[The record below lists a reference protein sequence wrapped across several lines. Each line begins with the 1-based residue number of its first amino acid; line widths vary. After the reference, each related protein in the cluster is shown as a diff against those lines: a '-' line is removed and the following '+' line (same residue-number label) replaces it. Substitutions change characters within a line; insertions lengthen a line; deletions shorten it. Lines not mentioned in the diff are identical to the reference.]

1 MSGSQNR
8 SCCNIIYRLGLNIVM
23 LLTLLLSILLFT
35 GSFLTTCYADNMETQ
50 QVLLRPD
57 NPLWNLLE
65 LAGFG
70 LLFCG
75 CLYLYEKIGE
85 KFRRGLLVFT
95 LTFVFGLG
103 ILLILFGRTVPAADA
118 LSVYNAAAEWI
129 LGNTDII
136 HPTVSYLSYYPQQ
149 IGLMAF
155 LELLLRIWN
164 LTGLSVPTW
173 HFIKLVYVCLLC
185 GAVWFQYLSLQ
196 YLWPENYKKIS
207 CCYLVLVCCNL
218 PMIMYSSFVYGEIP
232 SFAALSV
239 GWYLLLRLLGSSSP
253 DSSYRD
259 NVSPGGSSP
268 GGSYR
273 NNVSPGGSSPDSS
286 YRDNVSRNDA
296 PSVTA
301 YDYVPRMLRQILF
314 TGFGSILFLTLS
326 VMLRKNSLIPVIAVL
341 LVLLFEALRP
351 GRNGK
356 MRLGLLIMAVCLAV
370 TSVGILPL
378 VQKCYEKKAGNTLS
392 SGVTAMSYLA
402 MGMQEA
408 SRGCGWY
415 NGFNIDTYDTAG
427 MDTAIANEISRLAID
442 ERLTYFREHPGYT
455 ADFYLHK
462 HLSQWADGTYASRQA
477 TLATYG
483 GRSAFFKEVYEGS
496 LSGGYIEWCNAWQ
509 NVLYL
514 GVLVFCIDSL
524 KKRRKSK
531 VVGHMADQTAGHT
544 AGCTAD
550 QMADQLDADQLG
562 ADQLDADQLGADQH
576 GADQHGADRHGA
588 DRHGADQHGADRH
601 GADRHGADR
610 HGADWHGADRLG
622 ADRLYVYVGLIAVL
636 GGFLFH
642 TFWEANSRYIFSYS
656 LLLMPY
662 CGAGV
667 YTGICRIR
675 DGVRSRFH

>member
-1 MSGSQNR
+1 MSQYACIIKFNCCGYGGIVSMSGSQNR

-23 LLTLLLSILLFT
+23 LLTLLLSMLLFA

-164 LTGLSVPTW
+164 LTGLSAPAW

-196 YLWPENYKKIS
+196 YLWPEKYKKIS

-239 GWYLLLRLLGSSSP
+239 GCYLLLRLLGGVSPGGSYRDNVSPCGSSP

-259 NVSPGGSSP
+259 NVSLGS
-268 GGSYR
+268 
-273 NNVSPGGSSPDSS
+273 SSPDSS

-378 VQKCYEKKAGNTLS
+378 IQKCYEKKAGNTLS

-550 QMADQLDADQLG
+550 HMAEHTAGRTADPIVG
-562 ADQLDADQLGADQH
+562 HTAGRT
-576 GADQHGADRHGA
+576 ADRPGT
-588 DRHGADQHGADRH
+588 
-601 GADRHGADR
+601 
-610 HGADWHGADRLG
+610 DRLG
-622 ADRLYVYVGLIAVL
+622 TDHLYVYVGLIAVL

>member
-23 LLTLLLSILLFT
+23 LLTLLLSMLLFA

-164 LTGLSVPTW
+164 LTGLSVPAW

-185 GAVWFQYLSLQ
+185 GAIWFQYLSLQ

-239 GWYLLLRLLGSSSP
+239 GCYLLLRLLGS
-253 DSSYRD
+253 
-259 NVSPGGSSP
+259 VSPGG
-268 GGSYR
+268 
-273 NNVSPGGSSPDSS
+273 S

-301 YDYVPRMLRQILF
+301 HGSAPHMLCRIIF

-326 VMLRKNSLIPVIAVL
+326 VMLRKNSLIPIIAVL
-341 LVLLFEALRP
+341 LVLLFEALRF
-351 GRNGK
+351 GRSVRS
-356 MRLGLLIMAVCLAV
+356 RLCLLGIAVCLAV

-415 NGFNIDTYDTAG
+415 NGFNINTYDTAG
-427 MDTAIANEISRLAID
+427 MDTALANEISRLAID

-531 VVGHMADQTAGHT
+531 VVGHMAGQTAGHT

-550 QMADQLDADQLG
+550 HMADQLDADQLG
-562 ADQLDADQLGADQH
+562 AD
-576 GADQHGADRHGA
+576 R
-588 DRHGADQHGADRH
+588 
-601 GADRHGADR
+601 
-610 HGADWHGADRLG
+610 HGADRLG
-622 ADRLYVYVGLIAVL
+622 ADRLGADCHGTDRLYVYVGLIAVL

-675 DGVRSRFH
+675 DGVQSRFH

>member
-23 LLTLLLSILLFT
+23 LLTLLLSMLLFA

-164 LTGLSVPTW
+164 LTGLSAPAW

-196 YLWPENYKKIS
+196 YLWPEKYKKIS

-268 GGSYR
+268 DSSYR

-427 MDTAIANEISRLAID
+427 MDTALANEISRLAID

-496 LSGGYIEWCNAWQ
+496 LSEGYIEWCNAWQ

-514 GVLVFCIDSL
+514 GVLVFCIGSL
-524 KKRRKSK
+524 KNRRKSK

-550 QMADQLDADQLG
+550 QMAEHTAGRTADQIVG
-562 ADQLDADQLGADQH
+562 HTAGRT
-576 GADQHGADRHGA
+576 ADRPGT
-588 DRHGADQHGADRH
+588 
-601 GADRHGADR
+601 
-610 HGADWHGADRLG
+610 DRLG
-622 ADRLYVYVGLIAVL
+622 TDHLYVYVGLIAVL

>member
-23 LLTLLLSILLFT
+23 LLTLLLSMLLFA

-103 ILLILFGRTVPAADA
+103 ILLTLFGRTVPAADA

-164 LTGLSVPTW
+164 LTGLSVPAW

-185 GAVWFQYLSLQ
+185 GAIWFQYLSLQ

-239 GWYLLLRLLGSSSP
+239 GCYLLLRLLGSVSP
-253 DSSYRD
+253 GGSYRD
-259 NVSPGGSSP
+259 NVSPGSS
-268 GGSYR
+268 SYR
-273 NNVSPGGSSPDSS
+273 DNISPGGSSPDSS

-326 VMLRKNSLIPVIAVL
+326 VMLRKNSLIPIIAVL

-427 MDTAIANEISRLAID
+427 MDTALANEISRLAID

-496 LSGGYIEWCNAWQ
+496 LSEGYIEWCNAWQ

-514 GVLVFCIDSL
+514 GVLVFCIGSL

-531 VVGHMADQTAGHT
+531 VVGHMADQTAGYT

-550 QMADQLDADQLG
+550 HMADQ
-562 ADQLDADQLGADQH
+562 
-576 GADQHGADRHGA
+576 
-588 DRHGADQHGADRH
+588 
-601 GADRHGADR
+601 
-610 HGADWHGADRLG
+610 HGADWHGADRL
-622 ADRLYVYVGLIAVL
+622 YIYVGLIAVL

-667 YTGICRIR
+667 YTGICRTR

>member
-1 MSGSQNR
+1 MSQYACIIEICCGYGGIVSMSGSQNR

-23 LLTLLLSILLFT
+23 LLTLLLSMLLFA

-164 LTGLSVPTW
+164 LTGLSVPAW

-196 YLWPENYKKIS
+196 YLWPENYKNIS

-259 NVSPGGSSP
+259 NVSPGGS
-268 GGSYR
+268 YR
-273 NNVSPGGSSPDSS
+273 
-286 YRDNVSRNDA
+286 
-296 PSVTA
+296 
-301 YDYVPRMLRQILF
+301 IIF

-378 VQKCYEKKAGNTLS
+378 IQKCYEKKAGNTLS

-550 QMADQLDADQLG
+550 HMADQLDADQLG
-562 ADQLDADQLGADQH
+562 ADQL
-576 GADQHGADRHGA
+576 GA
-588 DRHGADQHGADRH
+588 DRHGADQHGADRL

-610 HGADWHGADRLG
+610 HGADWHGADRL
-622 ADRLYVYVGLIAVL
+622 YIYVGLIAVL

-675 DGVRSRFH
+675 DWVRSRFH

>member
-23 LLTLLLSILLFT
+23 LLTLLLSMLLFA

-95 LTFVFGLG
+95 LIFVFGLG

-164 LTGLSVPTW
+164 LTGLSVPAW

-185 GAVWFQYLSLQ
+185 GAIWFQYLSLQ

-268 GGSYR
+268 DSSYR
-273 NNVSPGGSSPDSS
+273 NNVSPGGS
-286 YRDNVSRNDA
+286 YR
-296 PSVTA
+296 
-301 YDYVPRMLRQILF
+301 IIF

-550 QMADQLDADQLG
+550 HMADQLDADQLG

-576 GADQHGADRHGA
+576 GADQHGADRL
-588 DRHGADQHGADRH
+588 GADRH

-610 HGADWHGADRLG
+610 HGAD
-622 ADRLYVYVGLIAVL
+622 RLYIYVGLIAVL

-675 DGVRSRFH
+675 DWVRSRFH

>member
-23 LLTLLLSILLFT
+23 LLTLLLSMLLFA

-75 CLYLYEKIGE
+75 CLYLYKKIGE

-155 LELLLRIWN
+155 LELLHRIWN
-164 LTGLSVPTW
+164 LTGLSVPAW

-185 GAVWFQYLSLQ
+185 GAIWFQYLSLQ
-196 YLWPENYKKIS
+196 YLWPENYKNIS

-239 GWYLLLRLLGSSSP
+239 GCYLLLRLLGSVSP
-253 DSSYRD
+253 GGSYRD
-259 NVSPGGSSP
+259 NVSPGS
-268 GGSYR
+268 SYR
-273 NNVSPGGSSPDSS
+273 DNISPGGSSPDSS

-326 VMLRKNSLIPVIAVL
+326 VMLRKNSLIPIIAVL

-427 MDTAIANEISRLAID
+427 MDTALANEISRLAID

-514 GVLVFCIDSL
+514 SVLVFCIDSL

-531 VVGHMADQTAGHT
+531 VVGHMADQTAGYT

-550 QMADQLDADQLG
+550 HMADQ
-562 ADQLDADQLGADQH
+562 
-576 GADQHGADRHGA
+576 
-588 DRHGADQHGADRH
+588 
-601 GADRHGADR
+601 

>member
-23 LLTLLLSILLFT
+23 LLTLLLSMLLFA

-75 CLYLYEKIGE
+75 CLSLYEKIGE

-164 LTGLSVPTW
+164 LTGLSVPAW

-185 GAVWFQYLSLQ
+185 GAIWFQYLSLQ
-196 YLWPENYKKIS
+196 YLWPENYKNIS

-268 GGSYR
+268 DSSYR
-273 NNVSPGGSSPDSS
+273 NNVSPGGS
-286 YRDNVSRNDA
+286 YR
-296 PSVTA
+296 
-301 YDYVPRMLRQILF
+301 IIF

-550 QMADQLDADQLG
+550 HM

-588 DRHGADQHGADRH
+588 DRHGAD
-601 GADRHGADR
+601 
-610 HGADWHGADRLG
+610 WHGADRL
-622 ADRLYVYVGLIAVL
+622 YIYVGLIAVL

>member
-1 MSGSQNR
+1 
-8 SCCNIIYRLGLNIVM
+8 M
-23 LLTLLLSILLFT
+23 LLTLLLSILLFA

-164 LTGLSVPTW
+164 LTGLSVPAW

-185 GAVWFQYLSLQ
+185 GAIWFQYLSLQ

-239 GWYLLLRLLGSSSP
+239 GCYLLLRLLGG
-253 DSSYRD
+253 
-259 NVSPGGSSP
+259 VSPGGSS
-268 GGSYR
+268 
-273 NNVSPGGSSPDSS
+273 
-286 YRDNVSRNDA
+286 RDNVSPCGSYR
-296 PSVTA
+296 
-301 YDYVPRMLRQILF
+301 IIF

-378 VQKCYEKKAGNTLS
+378 IQKCYEKKAGNTLS

-496 LSGGYIEWCNAWQ
+496 LSGEYIEWCNAWQ
-509 NVLYL
+509 DVLYL
-514 GVLVFCIDSL
+514 GVLVFCIGSL
-524 KKRRKSK
+524 KNRRKSK
-531 VVGHMADQTAGHT
+531 VVGHMADQTAEHT

-550 QMADQLDADQLG
+550 HMADQLDADQLG
-562 ADQLDADQLGADQH
+562 ADQL
-576 GADQHGADRHGA
+576 GADRHGA
-588 DRHGADQHGADRH
+588 DRHGADRLGADRH
-601 GADRHGADR
+601 GTDQLGADR
-610 HGADWHGADRLG
+610 HGADWHGADRLGADRHG

-667 YTGICRIR
+667 YTGICRIL

>member
-23 LLTLLLSILLFT
+23 LLTLLLSMLLFA

-155 LELLLRIWN
+155 WELLLRIWN
-164 LTGLSVPTW
+164 LTGLSVPAW

-185 GAVWFQYLSLQ
+185 GAIWFQYLSLQ
-196 YLWPENYKKIS
+196 YLWPEKYKKIS

-239 GWYLLLRLLGSSSP
+239 GCYLLLRLLGSSS
-253 DSSYRD
+253 R
-259 NVSPGGSSP
+259 
-268 GGSYR
+268 
-273 NNVSPGGSSPDSS
+273 
-286 YRDNVSRNDA
+286 
-296 PSVTA
+296 
-301 YDYVPRMLRQILF
+301 ILF

-326 VMLRKNSLIPVIAVL
+326 VLLRKNSLIPVIAVL

-427 MDTAIANEISRLAID
+427 MDTALANEISRLAID

-483 GRSAFFKEVYEGS
+483 GRNAFFKEVYEGS

-509 NVLYL
+509 NILYL

-550 QMADQLDADQLG
+550 HMADQLG
-562 ADQLDADQLGADQH
+562 ADQL
-576 GADQHGADRHGA
+576 GADRHGA
-588 DRHGADQHGADRH
+588 DR
-601 GADRHGADR
+601 
-610 HGADWHGADRLG
+610 
-622 ADRLYVYVGLIAVL
+622 LYIYVGLIAVL

-642 TFWEANSRYIFSYS
+642 IFWEANSRYIFSYS

>member
-1 MSGSQNR
+1 MRGSQNR

-23 LLTLLLSILLFT
+23 LLTLLLSMLLFA

-103 ILLILFGRTVPAADA
+103 VLLILFGRTVPAADA

-164 LTGLSVPTW
+164 LTGLSVPAW

-239 GWYLLLRLLGSSSP
+239 GWYLLLRLLGSASLDSASPGSASLSSASP
-253 DSSYRD
+253 GS
-259 NVSPGGSSP
+259 VSPGSVSLGSASLDSASR
-268 GGSYR
+268 GSASR
-273 NNVSPGGSSPDSS
+273 DS
-286 YRDNVSRNDA
+286 VSRNDA

-301 YDYVPRMLRQILF
+301 HDSVPRMLCQILF

-326 VMLRKNSLIPVIAVL
+326 VLLRKNSLIPVIAVL
-341 LVLLFEALRP
+341 LVLLFETLRP
-351 GRNGK
+351 DRNSK

-427 MDTAIANEISRLAID
+427 MDTALANEISRLAID

-509 NVLYL
+509 NILYL

-550 QMADQLDADQLG
+550 HM
-562 ADQLDADQLGADQH
+562 
-576 GADQHGADRHGA
+576 ADQHGADRH
-588 DRHGADQHGADRH
+588 
-601 GADRHGADR
+601 
-610 HGADWHGADRLG
+610 G

>member
-23 LLTLLLSILLFT
+23 LLTLLLSILLFA

-164 LTGLSVPTW
+164 LTGLSVPAW

-185 GAVWFQYLSLQ
+185 GAIWFQYLSLQ

-239 GWYLLLRLLGSSSP
+239 GWYLLLRLLGS
-253 DSSYRD
+253 
-259 NVSPGGSSP
+259 
-268 GGSYR
+268 
-273 NNVSPGGSSPDSS
+273 SSPDSS

-427 MDTAIANEISRLAID
+427 MDTALANEISRLAID

-544 AGCTAD
+544 VGCTADQTAGHTAGRTAD
-550 QMADQLDADQLG
+550 QMADQL
-562 ADQLDADQLGADQH
+562 
-576 GADQHGADRHGA
+576 GADRHDA
-588 DRHGADQHGADRH
+588 DRHGVDQ
-601 GADRHGADR
+601 
-610 HGADWHGADRLG
+610 
-622 ADRLYVYVGLIAVL
+622 LYVYVGLIAVL

-662 CGAGV
+662 CGTGV
-667 YTGICRIR
+667 YTGLCRIR

>member
-1 MSGSQNR
+1 MSQYACIIEICCGYGGMVPMSGSQNR

-23 LLTLLLSILLFT
+23 LLTLLLSMLLFA

-164 LTGLSVPTW
+164 LTGLSVPAW

-185 GAVWFQYLSLQ
+185 GAIWFQYLSLQ
-196 YLWPENYKKIS
+196 YLWPEKYKKIS

-259 NVSPGGSSP
+259 NVSPGGS
-268 GGSYR
+268 YR
-273 NNVSPGGSSPDSS
+273 
-286 YRDNVSRNDA
+286 
-296 PSVTA
+296 
-301 YDYVPRMLRQILF
+301 IIF

-550 QMADQLDADQLG
+550 HMADQLDADQLG
-562 ADQLDADQLGADQH
+562 ADQL
-576 GADQHGADRHGA
+576 GA
-588 DRHGADQHGADRH
+588 DRHGADQHGADRL

-610 HGADWHGADRLG
+610 HGADWHGADRL
-622 ADRLYVYVGLIAVL
+622 YIYVGLIAVL

-675 DGVRSRFH
+675 DWVRSRFH

>member
-23 LLTLLLSILLFT
+23 LLTLLLSMLLFA

-75 CLYLYEKIGE
+75 CLYLYKKIGE

-164 LTGLSVPTW
+164 LTGLSVPAW

-185 GAVWFQYLSLQ
+185 GAIWFQYLSLQ

-239 GWYLLLRLLGSSSP
+239 GCYLLLRLLGG
-253 DSSYRD
+253 
-259 NVSPGGSSP
+259 VSP

-273 NNVSPGGSSPDSS
+273 DSVSLGGSSLGGSS
-286 YRDNVSRNDA
+286 LGGSSLGGSRNDA

-378 VQKCYEKKAGNTLS
+378 IQKCYEKKAGNTLS

-509 NVLYL
+509 NALYL
-514 GVLVFCIDSL
+514 GVLIFCIDSL
-524 KKRRKSK
+524 KKRRESRAT
-531 VVGHMADQTAGHT
+531 GHMDGRTADRMAEHTAGYTADQMAEHTTGCTADPIVGHT

-550 QMADQLDADQLG
+550 RPG
-562 ADQLDADQLGADQH
+562 T
-576 GADQHGADRHGA
+576 
-588 DRHGADQHGADRH
+588 
-601 GADRHGADR
+601 
-610 HGADWHGADRLG
+610 DRLG
-622 ADRLYVYVGLIAVL
+622 TDHLYVYVGLIAVL

-662 CGAGV
+662 CGTGV

>member
-8 SCCNIIYRLGLNIVM
+8 SCCNIIYRMGLNIVM
-23 LLTLLLSILLFT
+23 LLTLLLSMLLFA

-75 CLYLYEKIGE
+75 CLSLYEKIGE

-164 LTGLSVPTW
+164 LTGLSVPAW

-185 GAVWFQYLSLQ
+185 GAIWFQYLSLQ
-196 YLWPENYKKIS
+196 YLWPENYKNIS

-268 GGSYR
+268 DSSYR
-273 NNVSPGGSSPDSS
+273 NNVSPGGS
-286 YRDNVSRNDA
+286 YR
-296 PSVTA
+296 
-301 YDYVPRMLRQILF
+301 IIF

-531 VVGHMADQTAGHT
+531 VVGHMADQTAGYT

-550 QMADQLDADQLG
+550 HMADQ
-562 ADQLDADQLGADQH
+562 
-576 GADQHGADRHGA
+576 
-588 DRHGADQHGADRH
+588 
-601 GADRHGADR
+601 

>member
-23 LLTLLLSILLFT
+23 LLTLLLSMLLFA

-164 LTGLSVPTW
+164 LTGLSVPAW

-185 GAVWFQYLSLQ
+185 GAIWFQYLSLQ

-239 GWYLLLRLLGSSSP
+239 GCYLLLRLLGSVSP
-253 DSSYRD
+253 GGSYRD
-259 NVSPGGSSP
+259 NVSPG
-268 GGSYR
+268 
-273 NNVSPGGSSPDSS
+273 SS
-286 YRDNVSRNDA
+286 YR
-296 PSVTA
+296 
-301 YDYVPRMLRQILF
+301 IIF

-378 VQKCYEKKAGNTLS
+378 IQKCYEKKAGNTLS

-550 QMADQLDADQLG
+550 HMADQLDADQLG
-562 ADQLDADQLGADQH
+562 ADQL
-576 GADQHGADRHGA
+576 GA
-588 DRHGADQHGADRH
+588 DRHGADQHGADRL

-610 HGADWHGADRLG
+610 HGADWHGADRL
-622 ADRLYVYVGLIAVL
+622 YIYVGLIAVL

-675 DGVRSRFH
+675 DWVRSRFH

>member
-23 LLTLLLSILLFT
+23 LLTLLLSMLLFA

-85 KFRRGLLVFT
+85 RFRRGLLVFT
-95 LTFVFGLG
+95 LTFVFVLG

-164 LTGLSVPTW
+164 LTGLSVPAW

-185 GAVWFQYLSLQ
+185 GAIWFQYLSLQ

-239 GWYLLLRLLGSSSP
+239 GCYLLLRLLGSSS
-253 DSSYRD
+253 R
-259 NVSPGGSSP
+259 
-268 GGSYR
+268 
-273 NNVSPGGSSPDSS
+273 
-286 YRDNVSRNDA
+286 
-296 PSVTA
+296 
-301 YDYVPRMLRQILF
+301 ILF

-326 VMLRKNSLIPVIAVL
+326 VLLRKNSLIPVIAVL

-427 MDTAIANEISRLAID
+427 MDTALANEISRLAID

-514 GVLVFCIDSL
+514 GVLVFCIGSL

-550 QMADQLDADQLG
+550 HMADQL
-562 ADQLDADQLGADQH
+562 
-576 GADQHGADRHGA
+576 GADRHGA
-588 DRHGADQHGADRH
+588 DR
-601 GADRHGADR
+601 
-610 HGADWHGADRLG
+610 
-622 ADRLYVYVGLIAVL
+622 LYIYVGLIAVL

-642 TFWEANSRYIFSYS
+642 IFWEANSRYIFSYS

>member
-1 MSGSQNR
+1 MSGSQHR
-8 SCCNIIYRLGLNIVM
+8 SCYNIIYRLGLNIVM
-23 LLTLLLSILLFT
+23 LLTLLLSILLFA

-95 LTFVFGLG
+95 LTFVFVIGV
-103 ILLILFGRTVPAADA
+103 LLILFGRTVPAADA

-164 LTGLSVPTW
+164 LTGLSAPAW
-173 HFIKLVYVCLLC
+173 HFIKFIYVCLLC
-185 GAVWFQYLSLQ
+185 GAIWFQYLSLQ

-239 GWYLLLRLLGSSSP
+239 GCYLLLRLLGS
-253 DSSYRD
+253 
-259 NVSPGGSSP
+259 GT
-268 GGSYR
+268 
-273 NNVSPGGSSPDSS
+273 
-286 YRDNVSRNDA
+286 A
-296 PSVTA
+296 PHMLC
-301 YDYVPRMLRQILF
+301 RMLF
-314 TGFGSILFLTLS
+314 TGLGSILFLTLS
-326 VMLRKNSLIPVIAVL
+326 VMLRKNSLIPIIAVL
-341 LVLLFEALRP
+341 LVLLFEALRL
-351 GRNGK
+351 RRKGK

-370 TSVGILPL
+370 TSMGILPL
-378 VQKCYEKKAGNTLS
+378 VQKCYEKKSGNTLS

-427 MDTAIANEISRLAID
+427 MDTALANEISRLAID
-442 ERLTYFREHPGYT
+442 ERLAYFREHPGYT

-483 GRSAFFKEVYEGS
+483 GRSSFFKEIYEGS

-514 GVLVFCIDSL
+514 GVMVFCIDSL
-524 KKRRKSK
+524 NKRRKSK
-531 VVGHMADQTAGHT
+531 VAGQTAEQTEGHT
-544 AGCTAD
+544 AECT
-550 QMADQLDADQLG
+550 
-562 ADQLDADQLGADQH
+562 
-576 GADQHGADRHGA
+576 
-588 DRHGADQHGADRH
+588 
-601 GADRHGADR
+601 
-610 HGADWHGADRLG
+610 
-622 ADRLYVYVGLIAVL
+622 ADRLYVYIGLIAVL

-662 CGAGV
+662 CGTGV

>member
-23 LLTLLLSILLFT
+23 LLTLLLSMLLFA

-164 LTGLSVPTW
+164 LTGLSVPAW

-185 GAVWFQYLSLQ
+185 GAIWFQYLSLQ
-196 YLWPENYKKIS
+196 YLWPENYKNIS

-239 GWYLLLRLLGSSSP
+239 GCYLLLRLLGSVSP
-253 DSSYRD
+253 GGSYRD
-259 NVSPGGSSP
+259 NVSPGS
-268 GGSYR
+268 SYR
-273 NNVSPGGSSPDSS
+273 DNISPGGSSPDSS

-326 VMLRKNSLIPVIAVL
+326 VMLRKNSLIPIIAVL

-544 AGCTAD
+544 VGCTADQTAGHTAGRTAD
-550 QMADQLDADQLG
+550 QMADQL
-562 ADQLDADQLGADQH
+562 
-576 GADQHGADRHGA
+576 GADRHDA
-588 DRHGADQHGADRH
+588 DRHGVDQ
-601 GADRHGADR
+601 
-610 HGADWHGADRLG
+610 
-622 ADRLYVYVGLIAVL
+622 LYVYVGLIAVL

-662 CGAGV
+662 CGTGV
-667 YTGICRIR
+667 YTGLCRIR

>member
-23 LLTLLLSILLFT
+23 LLTLLLSMLLFA

-75 CLYLYEKIGE
+75 CLYLYKKIGE

-164 LTGLSVPTW
+164 LTGLSVPAW

-185 GAVWFQYLSLQ
+185 GAIWFQYLSLQ

-239 GWYLLLRLLGSSSP
+239 GWYLLLRLLGGVSPGGSSRDNVSP
-253 DSSYRD
+253 GDSYRDNVSPGGSYRD
-259 NVSPGGSSP
+259 NVSPGGSS
-268 GGSYR
+268 
-273 NNVSPGGSSPDSS
+273 
-286 YRDNVSRNDA
+286 RDCVSRSDA
-296 PSVTA
+296 PSVSA
-301 YDYVPRMLRQILF
+301 HGPAPHLLCRMFF

-341 LVLLFEALRP
+341 LVLLFEALRF
-351 GRNGK
+351 GRSVRS
-356 MRLGLLIMAVCLAV
+356 RLCLLGIAVCLAV

-427 MDTAIANEISRLAID
+427 MDTALANEISRLVID
-442 ERLTYFREHPGYT
+442 ERLAYFREHPGYT

-550 QMADQLDADQLG
+550 HMADQLDADQLG
-562 ADQLDADQLGADQH
+562 ADRHGADRHGADRLGADRHGADQH

-588 DRHGADQHGADRH
+588 DR
-601 GADRHGADR
+601 
-610 HGADWHGADRLG
+610 LG
-622 ADRLYVYVGLIAVL
+622 TDRLYVYVGLIAVL

>member
-23 LLTLLLSILLFT
+23 LLTLLLSMLLFA

-75 CLYLYEKIGE
+75 CLYLYKKIGE

-164 LTGLSVPTW
+164 LTGLSVPAW

-185 GAVWFQYLSLQ
+185 GAIWFQYLSLQ
-196 YLWPENYKKIS
+196 YLWPENYKNIS

-239 GWYLLLRLLGSSSP
+239 GCYLLLRLLGSVSP
-253 DSSYRD
+253 GGSYRD
-259 NVSPGGSSP
+259 NVSPGS
-268 GGSYR
+268 SYR
-273 NNVSPGGSSPDSS
+273 DNISPGGSSPDSS

-326 VMLRKNSLIPVIAVL
+326 VMLRKNSLIPIIAVL

-427 MDTAIANEISRLAID
+427 MDTALANEISRLAID

-531 VVGHMADQTAGHT
+531 VVGHMADQTAGYT

-550 QMADQLDADQLG
+550 HMADQ
-562 ADQLDADQLGADQH
+562 
-576 GADQHGADRHGA
+576 
-588 DRHGADQHGADRH
+588 
-601 GADRHGADR
+601 

-622 ADRLYVYVGLIAVL
+622 ADRHGADRHGVDQLYVYVGLIAVL

-662 CGAGV
+662 CGTGV
-667 YTGICRIR
+667 YTGLCRIR

>member
-23 LLTLLLSILLFT
+23 LLTLLLSMLLFA

-164 LTGLSVPTW
+164 LTGLSVPAW

-185 GAVWFQYLSLQ
+185 GAIWFQYLSLQ

-239 GWYLLLRLLGSSSP
+239 GCYLLLRLLGG
-253 DSSYRD
+253 
-259 NVSPGGSSP
+259 VSPGGSS
-268 GGSYR
+268 
-273 NNVSPGGSSPDSS
+273 
-286 YRDNVSRNDA
+286 RDNVSRNDA
-296 PSVTA
+296 RSVTA

-326 VMLRKNSLIPVIAVL
+326 VMLRKNSLIPIIAVL

-427 MDTAIANEISRLAID
+427 MDTALANEISRLAID

-531 VVGHMADQTAGHT
+531 VVGHMADQTAGYT

-550 QMADQLDADQLG
+550 HM
-562 ADQLDADQLGADQH
+562 ADQH
-576 GADQHGADRHGA
+576 GADWHGADRLGADRHGA
-588 DRHGADQHGADRH
+588 DRHGADQHGADR
-601 GADRHGADR
+601 
-610 HGADWHGADRLG
+610 
-622 ADRLYVYVGLIAVL
+622 LYIYVGLIAVL

>member
-1 MSGSQNR
+1 MVPMSGSQNR

-23 LLTLLLSILLFT
+23 LLTLLLSMLLFA

-164 LTGLSVPTW
+164 LTGLSVPAW

-185 GAVWFQYLSLQ
+185 GAIWFQYLSLQ

-239 GWYLLLRLLGSSSP
+239 GCYLLLRLLGG
-253 DSSYRD
+253 
-259 NVSPGGSSP
+259 VSPGGSS
-268 GGSYR
+268 
-273 NNVSPGGSSPDSS
+273 
-286 YRDNVSRNDA
+286 RDNVSRNDA

-427 MDTAIANEISRLAID
+427 MDTALANEISRLAID

-550 QMADQLDADQLG
+550 HMADQLDADQLG
-562 ADQLDADQLGADQH
+562 AD
-576 GADQHGADRHGA
+576 
-588 DRHGADQHGADRH
+588 RHGADQ
-601 GADRHGADR
+601 
-610 HGADWHGADRLG
+610 
-622 ADRLYVYVGLIAVL
+622 LYIYVGLIAVL

>member
-8 SCCNIIYRLGLNIVM
+8 FCCNIIYRLGLNIVM
-23 LLTLLLSILLFT
+23 LLTLLLSMLLFA

-75 CLYLYEKIGE
+75 CLYLYKKIGE

-164 LTGLSVPTW
+164 LTGLSVPAW

-185 GAVWFQYLSLQ
+185 GAIWFQYLSLQ

-239 GWYLLLRLLGSSSP
+239 GCYLLLRLLGGVSP
-253 DSSYRD
+253 SSSYRD
-259 NVSPGGSSP
+259 SVSL
-268 GGSYR
+268 
-273 NNVSPGGSSPDSS
+273 GGSSPDSS

-301 YDYVPRMLRQILF
+301 YDHVPRMLRQILF

-326 VMLRKNSLIPVIAVL
+326 VLLRKNSLIPVIAVL

-427 MDTAIANEISRLAID
+427 MDTALANEISRLAID

-514 GVLVFCIDSL
+514 GVLIFCIDSL
-524 KKRRKSK
+524 KKRRESRAA
-531 VVGHMADQTAGHT
+531 GHMDGRTANRMAEHT
-544 AGCTAD
+544 AGRTAD
-550 QMADQLDADQLG
+550 QMAEHTAGRTADPIVG
-562 ADQLDADQLGADQH
+562 HTAGRT
-576 GADQHGADRHGA
+576 ADRPGT
-588 DRHGADQHGADRH
+588 
-601 GADRHGADR
+601 
-610 HGADWHGADRLG
+610 DRLG
-622 ADRLYVYVGLIAVL
+622 TDHLYVYVGLIAVL

>member
-23 LLTLLLSILLFT
+23 LLTLLLSMLLFA

-75 CLYLYEKIGE
+75 CLYLYAKIGE
-85 KFRRGLLVFT
+85 RFRRGLLLFT
-95 LTFVFGLG
+95 LGFVFGLG
-103 ILLILFGRTVPAADA
+103 VLLILFGRTVPAADA

-136 HPTVSYLSYYPQQ
+136 HPTASYLSYYPQQ

-155 LELLLRIWN
+155 LELMLRIWN
-164 LTGLSVPTW
+164 LTGLSAPAW

-185 GAVWFQYLSLQ
+185 GAIWFQYLSLQ

-207 CCYLVLVCCNL
+207 CCYLVMVCCNL

-239 GWYLLLRLLGSSSP
+239 GCYLLLRLLGSSSP
-253 DSSYRD
+253 DSFSRD
-259 NVSPGGSSP
+259 NVSLGSASL
-268 GGSYR
+268 
-273 NNVSPGGSSPDSS
+273 DSS
-286 YRDNVSRNDA
+286 CRDNVSRNDA
-296 PSVTA
+296 PSVTTHGPA
-301 YDYVPRMLRQILF
+301 PHMLCRIIF
-314 TGFGSILFLTLS
+314 TGFGSILFLTLA
-326 VMLRKNSLIPVIAVL
+326 VMLRKNSLVPVIAVL

-370 TSVGILPL
+370 TSVNVLPL
-378 VQKCYEKKAGNTLS
+378 TQKIYEKKAGNTLS

-408 SRGCGWY
+408 PRGCGWY
-415 NGFNIDTYDTAG
+415 NGFNIDIYDAAG
-427 MDTAIANEISRLAID
+427 MNTALSNEISRLAIN
-442 ERLTYFREHPGYT
+442 ERLVYFREHPGYT

-509 NVLYL
+509 NILYL
-514 GVLVFCIDSL
+514 GMLVFCIDSL
-524 KKRRKSK
+524 KKRRESR
-531 VVGHMADQTAGHT
+531 VAGHMADQTAGHT

-550 QMADQLDADQLG
+550 HMADQLDADQLG
-562 ADQLDADQLGADQH
+562 AD
-576 GADQHGADRHGA
+576 RHGA
-588 DRHGADQHGADRH
+588 DRYGADRH
-601 GADRHGADR
+601 
-610 HGADWHGADRLG
+610 G

-667 YTGICRIR
+667 CTGICRIR

>member
-23 LLTLLLSILLFT
+23 LLTMLLSMLLFA

-164 LTGLSVPTW
+164 LTGLSAPAW

-196 YLWPENYKKIS
+196 YLWPEKYKKIS

-239 GWYLLLRLLGSSSP
+239 GCYLLLRLLGGVSP
-253 DSSYRD
+253 SSSYRD
-259 NVSPGGSSP
+259 SVSL
-268 GGSYR
+268 
-273 NNVSPGGSSPDSS
+273 GGSSPDSS

-301 YDYVPRMLRQILF
+301 YDHVPRMLRQILF

-326 VMLRKNSLIPVIAVL
+326 VLLRKNSLIPVIAVL

-427 MDTAIANEISRLAID
+427 MDTALANEISRLAID

-514 GVLVFCIDSL
+514 GVLIFCIDSL
-524 KKRRKSK
+524 KKRRESRAA
-531 VVGHMADQTAGHT
+531 GHMDGRTANRMAEHT
-544 AGCTAD
+544 AGRTAD
-550 QMADQLDADQLG
+550 QMAEHTAGRTADPIVG
-562 ADQLDADQLGADQH
+562 HTAGRT
-576 GADQHGADRHGA
+576 ADRPGT
-588 DRHGADQHGADRH
+588 
-601 GADRHGADR
+601 
-610 HGADWHGADRLG
+610 DRLG
-622 ADRLYVYVGLIAVL
+622 TDHLYVYVGLIAVL

>member
-23 LLTLLLSILLFT
+23 LLTLLLSMLLFA

-164 LTGLSVPTW
+164 LTGLSAPAW

-196 YLWPENYKKIS
+196 YLWPEKYKKIS

-239 GWYLLLRLLGSSSP
+239 GCYLLLRLLGGVSP
-253 DSSYRD
+253 GGSYRD
-259 NVSPGGSSP
+259 NVSPC
-268 GGSYR
+268 
-273 NNVSPGGSSPDSS
+273 GSSPDSS

-370 TSVGILPL
+370 TSVSVLPL
-378 VQKCYEKKAGNTLS
+378 TQKIYEKKAGNTLS

-402 MGMQEA
+402 MGMQET

-427 MDTAIANEISRLAID
+427 MDTALANEISRLAID

-514 GVLVFCIDSL
+514 GVLVFCIGSL

-544 AGCTAD
+544 EGCTAD
-550 QMADQLDADQLG
+550 HIADQLDADQL
-562 ADQLDADQLGADQH
+562 
-576 GADQHGADRHGA
+576 
-588 DRHGADQHGADRH
+588 GADRH

-610 HGADWHGADRLG
+610 LGADRHGADRLG
-622 ADRLYVYVGLIAVL
+622 ADRLYIYVGLIAVL

-642 TFWEANSRYIFSYS
+642 IFWEANSRYIFSYS

-662 CGAGV
+662 CGAGI

>member
-23 LLTLLLSILLFT
+23 LLTLLLSMLLFA

-164 LTGLSVPTW
+164 LTGLSVPAW

-185 GAVWFQYLSLQ
+185 GAIWFQYLSLQ
-196 YLWPENYKKIS
+196 YLWPENYKNIS

-239 GWYLLLRLLGSSSP
+239 GWYLLLRLLGG
-253 DSSYRD
+253 
-259 NVSPGGSSP
+259 VSPGGSS
-268 GGSYR
+268 
-273 NNVSPGGSSPDSS
+273 
-286 YRDNVSRNDA
+286 RDNVSRNDA

-427 MDTAIANEISRLAID
+427 MDTALANEISRLAID

-550 QMADQLDADQLG
+550 HMADQLDADQLG

-576 GADQHGADRHGA
+576 GADQHGADRL
-588 DRHGADQHGADRH
+588 GADRH
-601 GADRHGADR
+601 GADRHRADR
-610 HGADWHGADRLG
+610 HGAD
-622 ADRLYVYVGLIAVL
+622 RLYIYVGLIAVL

-675 DGVRSRFH
+675 DWVRSRFH

>member
-23 LLTLLLSILLFT
+23 LLTLLLSMLLFA

-75 CLYLYEKIGE
+75 CLSLYEKIGE

-164 LTGLSVPTW
+164 LTGLSAPAW

-196 YLWPENYKKIS
+196 YLWPEKYKKIS

-239 GWYLLLRLLGSSSP
+239 GCYLLLRLLGGVSPGGSYRDNVSPCGSSP

-259 NVSPGGSSP
+259 NVSLGS
-268 GGSYR
+268 
-273 NNVSPGGSSPDSS
+273 SSPDSS

-378 VQKCYEKKAGNTLS
+378 IQKCYEKKAGNTLS

-427 MDTAIANEISRLAID
+427 MDTALANEISRLAID

-514 GVLVFCIDSL
+514 GVLVFCIGSL
-524 KKRRKSK
+524 KNRRKSK
-531 VVGHMADQTAGHT
+531 VVGHMADQTAEHT

-550 QMADQLDADQLG
+550 HMAEHTAGRTADPIVG
-562 ADQLDADQLGADQH
+562 HTAGRT
-576 GADQHGADRHGA
+576 ADRPGT
-588 DRHGADQHGADRH
+588 
-601 GADRHGADR
+601 
-610 HGADWHGADRLG
+610 DRLG
-622 ADRLYVYVGLIAVL
+622 TDHLYVYVGLIAVL

>member
-23 LLTLLLSILLFT
+23 LLTLLLSMLLFA

-164 LTGLSVPTW
+164 LTGLSVPAW

-185 GAVWFQYLSLQ
+185 GAIWFQYLSLQ

-239 GWYLLLRLLGSSSP
+239 GCYLLLRLLGSSS
-253 DSSYRD
+253 R
-259 NVSPGGSSP
+259 
-268 GGSYR
+268 
-273 NNVSPGGSSPDSS
+273 
-286 YRDNVSRNDA
+286 
-296 PSVTA
+296 
-301 YDYVPRMLRQILF
+301 ILF

-326 VMLRKNSLIPVIAVL
+326 VLLRKNSLIPVIAVL

-427 MDTAIANEISRLAID
+427 MDTVLANEISRLAID

-483 GRSAFFKEVYEGS
+483 GRSAFFREVYEGS

-550 QMADQLDADQLG
+550 HMADQLDADQLG
-562 ADQLDADQLGADQH
+562 AD
-576 GADQHGADRHGA
+576 R
-588 DRHGADQHGADRH
+588 
-601 GADRHGADR
+601 
-610 HGADWHGADRLG
+610 HGADRLG
-622 ADRLYVYVGLIAVL
+622 ADRLYIYVGLIAVL

>member
-1 MSGSQNR
+1 MVSMSGSQNR

-23 LLTLLLSILLFT
+23 LLTLLLSMLLFA

-164 LTGLSVPTW
+164 LTGLSVPAW

-185 GAVWFQYLSLQ
+185 GAIWFQYLSLQ

-239 GWYLLLRLLGSSSP
+239 GCYLLLRLLGS
-253 DSSYRD
+253 
-259 NVSPGGSSP
+259 
-268 GGSYR
+268 
-273 NNVSPGGSSPDSS
+273 VSPGGSSPDSS

-514 GVLVFCIDSL
+514 GVLVFCIGSL

-531 VVGHMADQTAGHT
+531 VVGHMADQTAG
-544 AGCTAD
+544 
-550 QMADQLDADQLG
+550 Q
-562 ADQLDADQLGADQH
+562 
-576 GADQHGADRHGA
+576 
-588 DRHGADQHGADRH
+588 
-601 GADRHGADR
+601 
-610 HGADWHGADRLG
+610 HGADRLG
-622 ADRLYVYVGLIAVL
+622 ADRLGADRLYIYVGLIAVL

>member
-23 LLTLLLSILLFT
+23 LLTLLLSMLLFA

-118 LSVYNAAAEWI
+118 LSVYNATAEWI

-164 LTGLSVPTW
+164 LTGLSAPAW

-239 GWYLLLRLLGSSSP
+239 GCYLLLRLLGSSS
-253 DSSYRD
+253 R
-259 NVSPGGSSP
+259 
-268 GGSYR
+268 
-273 NNVSPGGSSPDSS
+273 
-286 YRDNVSRNDA
+286 
-296 PSVTA
+296 
-301 YDYVPRMLRQILF
+301 ILF

-326 VMLRKNSLIPVIAVL
+326 VLLRKNSLIPVIAVL

-427 MDTAIANEISRLAID
+427 MDTALANEISRLAID

-509 NVLYL
+509 NALYL
-514 GVLVFCIDSL
+514 GVLVFCIGSL

-550 QMADQLDADQLG
+550 QMAEHTTGRTADPIVG
-562 ADQLDADQLGADQH
+562 HTAGRT
-576 GADQHGADRHGA
+576 ADRPGTDH
-588 DRHGADQHGADRH
+588 
-601 GADRHGADR
+601 
-610 HGADWHGADRLG
+610 
-622 ADRLYVYVGLIAVL
+622 LYVYVGLIAVL

>member
-23 LLTLLLSILLFT
+23 LLTLLLSMLLFA

-103 ILLILFGRTVPAADA
+103 VLLILFGRTVPAADA

-164 LTGLSVPTW
+164 LTSLSVPAW

-259 NVSPGGSSP
+259 NVS
-268 GGSYR
+268 
-273 NNVSPGGSSPDSS
+273 
-286 YRDNVSRNDA
+286 RNDA

-356 MRLGLLIMAVCLAV
+356 MRLGLIIMAVCLAV

-427 MDTAIANEISRLAID
+427 MDTALANEISRLAID
-442 ERLTYFREHPGYT
+442 ERLAYFREHPGYT

-550 QMADQLDADQLG
+550 HM

-576 GADQHGADRHGA
+576 GAD
-588 DRHGADQHGADRH
+588 RHGADQH
-601 GADRHGADR
+601 
-610 HGADWHGADRLG
+610 G